1 MTAFT
6 LQRCSAARMASPRTA
21 LPRRVAVLLVAAM
34 LSSPVLAQTEREK
47 LEALPANEQNG
58 LNLRAAVQA
67 TYDSNIF
74 RTNDDVAR
82 RVDDIIV
89 TPTVEARFN
98 RTIGPNNL
106 SVSAL
111 AGYDRFVSN
120 GERSKPRYVGR
131 IGGKIAVLN
140 PCTISPRA
148 SYRAERANYG
158 DLNSAVENQQRF
170 SELGIA
176 VSCERPAGIYP
187 KASYLRTTT
196 RNEDAFDFADQTSDI
211 YTASLNFA
219 KPSFGVLQLAVQREE
234 AKRDRLGYTNRVDR
248 AGVIFDRAISS
259 RLSAHIDVHALRVRP
274 TVPTIQKHDG
284 LGWDINATTRVL
296 SPMVITLGSRRTVVN
311 DSLITTG
318 YVLQNAYSARLRLPL
333 SDLTEVEGN
342 VERRDRRFRHETLTN
357 QSPIDRDQVWAAE
370 LNLRRKL
377 TDRFKLVGGAGYYSR
392 STDDALVGNYKAFTV
407 TLGAEAVF

>member
-1 MTAFT
+1 MTAHTPKRQVARRLALRRRAT
-6 LQRCSAARMASPRTA
+6 L
-21 LPRRVAVLLVAAM
+21 LLLAAM
-34 LSSPVLAQTEREK
+34 LPAPALAQTETER
-47 LEALPANEQNG
+47 LEALPAIEQNG
-58 LNLRAAVQA
+58 LSLRAAVQA
-67 TYDSNIF
+67 VYDSNIF
-74 RTNDDVAR
+74 RTNDAVAP

-98 RTIGPNNL
+98 RTIGPNSLNL
-106 SVSAL
+106 SAL

-120 GERSKPRYVGR
+120 GERSKPRFIGR

-140 PCTISPRA
+140 PCTVSPRA

-158 DLNSAVENQQRF
+158 DLNRAVENQQRF
-170 SELGIA
+170 SELGVS

-196 RNEDAFDFADQTSDI
+196 RNEDAFAYADQTSNI

-234 AKRDRLGYTNRVDR
+234 ARRNTLGYTNRVDR

-274 TVPTIQKHDG
+274 TIATIQKYDG
-284 LGWDINATTRVL
+284 VGWDISATTRVL

-318 YVLQNAYSARLRLPL
+318 YGLQDAYSARLRLPL
-333 SDLTEVEGN
+333 SSLTEIEAN
-342 VERRDRRFRHETLTN
+342 LERRDRGFRHDTLAS
-357 QSPIDRDQVWAAE
+357 QPPVERDRVWAAE

-377 TDRFKLVGGAGYYSR
+377 TERFRLVGGAGYYKR
-392 STDDALVGNYKAFTV
+392 TTDDPVVGNYKAFTV
-407 TLGAEAVF
+407 MLGAEAVF

>member
-1 MTAFT
+1 MTA
-6 LQRCSAARMASPRTA
+6 LNPQRRFAGRLASRHRAA
-21 LPRRVAVLLVAAM
+21 LLLVAAM
-34 LSSPVLAQTEREK
+34 LPSPALAQTEREK
-47 LEALPANEQNG
+47 LEALPAIEQNG
-58 LNLRAAVQA
+58 FNLRAAVQA

-74 RTNDDVAR
+74 RTNDDVAQ

-98 RTIGPNNL
+98 RTIGPNSLNL
-106 SVSAL
+106 SAL

-120 GERSKPRYVGR
+120 GERSKPRFVGR

-140 PCTISPRA
+140 PCTVSPKA

-158 DLNSAVENQQRF
+158 DLNGAVENQQRF

-196 RNEDAFDFADQTSDI
+196 RNEDAFDFADQTSNI
-211 YTASLNFA
+211 YAASLSFA

-234 AKRDRLGYTNRVDR
+234 ARRDTLGYTNRVDR

-284 LGWDINATTRVL
+284 VGWDVSATTRLL

-318 YVLQNAYSARLRLPL
+318 YVLQNAYTARLRLPL
-333 SDLTEVEGN
+333 SSLTEIEGN
-342 VERRDRRFRHETLTN
+342 VERRDRRFRHETITN
-357 QSPIDRDQVWAAE
+357 RSPIDSDRVWAAE
-370 LNLRRKL
+370 LTLRRKL
-377 TDRFKLVGGAGYYSR
+377 TERFKLVGGAGYYNR
-392 STDDALVGNYKAFTV
+392 STDDALVGSYKAFTV